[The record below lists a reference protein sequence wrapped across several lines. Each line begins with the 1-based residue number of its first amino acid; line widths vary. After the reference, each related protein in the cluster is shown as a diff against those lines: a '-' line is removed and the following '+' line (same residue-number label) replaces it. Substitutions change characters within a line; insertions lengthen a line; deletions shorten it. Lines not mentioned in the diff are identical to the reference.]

1 MNSGLP
7 GLWAPVRNGQI
18 EGTVLDEQSR
28 PVAGIQTVL
37 IPDRFRERFE
47 DYKTTIADS
56 IGHFIIRGI
65 EPGEY
70 KVFAWDAIEEYAYFD
85 PDFLRAF
92 EQQGKPVSIS
102 ESSKQTVDVKAIPA
116 R

>member
-1 MNSGLP
+1 MLAKSTEP
-7 GLWAPVRNGQI
+7 CSMISRNR
-18 EGTVLDEQSR
+18 S
-28 PVAGIQTVL
+28 PGIQTVL

-47 DYKTTIADS
+47 AYKTAVTDS
-56 IGHFIIRGI
+56 NGHFIIHGI

-70 KVFAWDAIEEYAYFD
+70 KIFAWDAIEEYAYFD

-102 ESSKQTVDVKAIPA
+102 ESSKQTVDVKVTPA